1 MIIVLVMVEKNFTY
15 SLYAIVNHNGD
26 TGGGHYYSF
35 VKKWDGTWCIA
46 NDAMVS
52 KISEKDLITNSAYM
66 LFYRKIE

>member
-1 MIIVLVMVEKNFTY
+1 MIIVLVMVKKK
-15 SLYAIVNHNGD
+15 LHILCMLLNHNGD
-26 TGGGHYYSF
+26 TGGGHYSF

-52 KISEKDLITNSAYM
+52 RISEKDLITNSAYM